1 MRAVLLLCLFV
12 FLLSMPLASLPEE
25 SFFDIDEPLYYG
37 FDALEARLEAVRQ
50 DRPILALH
58 LSGGS
63 ARAFCHIGV
72 LKRLEERGIYPDLIV
87 ANSMG
92 SIIGLLYAA
101 GVPLEVMEDI
111 FRHLE
116 YSELFT
122 LKIPV
127 RGGFLDVRGLL
138 SLAQALVGNVDI
150 AELQTPVI
158 VVCENLRSMRQVIL
172 CRGDLLTV
180 LQAAIALP
188 VWFDPVTLDELV
200 LLDGGISN
208 LVPLEPF
215 VELADAT
222 VSSTAFYNRE
232 LSSLDPLTVLNMG
245 INIGKS
251 RNAVKEIKEHDPFL
265 IRNDVESFTYMD
277 WSQLEKIIRSGYDS
291 CDRRIEELEE
301 YLHNR
306 GIDVS
311 EESPNTLQLREQY
324 AEMYAE
330 RWSVIKRRMEAGQ
343 PLPLPRAC
351 GALQIHP
358 ILFRR
363 HRGDNR
369 LLQENYLALSYLFE
383 SGYSGA
389 RLGAFSDLSGSW
401 GVLLDLDTALWGRFF
416 IGLNSMIVSTL
427 DGWDFSDSFTYHHL
441 RCSLPL
447 LLGERIV
454 AGPFLSTEFS
464 LAIPGIEEELFLSA
478 GIDFRLA
485 SQGSR
490 DFIQEQLAYFFQLP
504 GIHGISN
511 ELMFRKRLLGPV
523 HVFSRAL
530 LKRSWHPAAG
540 PGISLSY
547 NDFFRG
553 LERSE
558 ILDSFAVFNNELVL
572 SPDSLSFALWETLLL
587 KGFELSAFCDL
598 FLPEAATL
606 SRKIQPSFGAS
617 LTGQVAPMGLIP
629 LNAVLSAGYD
639 LEVQRPFLIFN
650 LGSVY

>member
-1 MRAVLLLCLFV
+1 MRSTSVLCLFV
-12 FLLSMPLASLPEE
+12 FLLSMPLSSLPQE

-37 FDALEARLEAVRQ
+37 FDALETRLEAVRQ

-72 LKRLEERGIYPDLIV
+72 LKRLEESGIYPDIIV

-92 SIIGLLYAA
+92 SIIALLYAA
-101 GVPLEVMEDI
+101 GVPLELMEDI

-127 RGGFLDVRGLL
+127 GGGFLDVQGLL
-138 SLAQALVGNVDI
+138 SLAQGLVGNVDI

-158 VVCENLRSMRQVIL
+158 VVCEDLRSMKQVIL
-172 CRGDLLTV
+172 CRGNLLTV

-188 VWFDPVTLDELV
+188 VWFDPVKLDELV

-215 VELADAT
+215 MELADAT

-245 INIGKS
+245 INIAKS
-251 RNAVKEIKEHDPFL
+251 RNAVEQIKEHDPFL
-265 IRNDVESFTYMD
+265 IRNDVESYTYMG
-277 WSQLEKIIRSGYDS
+277 WSRLEEIIRSGYDS

-301 YLHNR
+301 YLHDR

-311 EESPNTLQLREQY
+311 QGSPNTLQLREQY

-330 RWSVIKRRMEAGQ
+330 RWSGIKRRMEAGQ
-343 PLPLPRAC
+343 LLPLPRVFS
-351 GALQIHP
+351 ALQIHP

-369 LLQENYLALSYLFE
+369 LLQDNYLALSCSFE
-383 SGYSGA
+383 SGYSGV
-389 RLGAFSDLSGSW
+389 RFGAFSDLSGSW
-401 GVLLDLDTALWGRFF
+401 GALLDLDTALWGRFL
-416 IGLNSMIVSTL
+416 IGLDNMVVSTL

-441 RCSLPL
+441 HCSLPL
-447 LLGERIV
+447 LLGERAV
-454 AGPFLSTEFS
+454 AGPFLGAEF
-464 LAIPGIEEELFLSA
+464 LLTLPGMEEESFLWA

-490 DFIQEQLAYFFQLP
+490 DFIQERVAYFFQLP

-530 LKRSWHPAAG
+530 LKTSWYPDG
-540 PGISLSY
+540 EPGISLSY

-558 ILDSFAVFNNELVL
+558 LLDSFAVFNNELVL
-572 SPDSLSFALWETLLL
+572 SPDSLSFDLWETLLL

-598 FLPEAATL
+598 FLPEAVTL
-606 SRKIQPSFGAS
+606 SRKIQPSFGAT
-617 LTGQVAPMGLIP
+617 LIGQIAPMGLIP
-629 LNAVLSAGYD
+629 LTAVLSAGYD

>member
-1 MRAVLLLCLFV
+1 MRAVLSLCLFHL
-12 FLLSMPLASLPEE
+12 LLSLPLASLPEE

-50 DRPILALH
+50 DHPILALH

-63 ARAFCHIGV
+63 SRAFCHIGV

-111 FRHLE
+111 FRNLE

-122 LKIPV
+122 LKIPLG
-127 RGGFLDVRGLL
+127 GGFMDLRGLL
-138 SLAQALVGNVDI
+138 SLTKALAGNVDI
-150 AELQTPVI
+150 AELPIPVI
-158 VVCENLRSMRQVIL
+158 VVCEDLRSMKQVIL

-188 VWFDPVTLDELV
+188 VWFDPVKLDKLV

-222 VSSTAFYNRE
+222 VSSTAFYSRE
-232 LSSLDPLTVLNMG
+232 LSSLDALTVLNMG

-251 RNAVKEIKEHDPFL
+251 RNAVEEIKEHDPFL
-265 IRNDVESFTYMD
+265 IRNDVESYTYMG
-277 WSQLEKIIRSGYDS
+277 WSQLEIIIRSGYDS

-301 YLHNR
+301 YLHHR
-306 GIDVS
+306 GIDVP
-311 EESPNTLQLREQY
+311 EEPPQGSPKGAQY

-330 RWSVIKRRMEAGQ
+330 RWAEIKRRMEAGH
-343 PLPLPRAC
+343 LLALPRGF
-351 GALQIHP
+351 GALQIQP
-358 ILFRR
+358 ILLRR
-363 HRGDNR
+363 HRESNR
-369 LLQENYLALSYLFE
+369 LLQANYLAVSYLFE
-383 SGYSGA
+383 TGYSGV
-389 RLGAFSDLSGSW
+389 RLGAFSDLSGTW
-401 GVLLDLDTALWGRFF
+401 GALLHLDTALWGRFF
-416 IGLNSMIVSTL
+416 IGLNNMIVSSL
-427 DGWDFSDSFTYHHL
+427 DGMKFSDSFTYNHL

-447 LLGERIV
+447 LLSERVV
-454 AGPFLSTEFS
+454 AGPFLGTEF
-464 LAIPGIEEELFLSA
+464 LLTLPGIEEELFLSG

-485 SQGSR
+485 SRRSR
-490 DFIQEQLAYFFQLP
+490 DFIQEKLAYFFQLP

-540 PGISLSY
+540 PGLSLGY

-572 SPDSLSFALWETLLL
+572 SPNSLSFALWETLLL

-606 SRKIQPSFGAS
+606 SQKIEPSFGAS

-629 LNAVLSAGYD
+629 LTAVLSAGYD
-639 LEVQRPFLIFN
+639 LGVQKPFLIFN

>member
-1 MRAVLLLCLFV
+1 MRAVLSLCLFLL
-12 FLLSMPLASLPEE
+12 LLSLPLASLPQE

-63 ARAFCHIGV
+63 ARAFSHIGV
-72 LKRLEERGIYPDLIV
+72 LKRLEEGGIYPDLIV

-101 GVPLEVMEDI
+101 GVPLAVMEDI

-122 LKIPV
+122 FKIPL
-127 RGGFLDVRGLL
+127 RGGFMDLRGLL

-150 AELQTPVI
+150 AELPIPVV
-158 VVCENLRSMRQVIL
+158 VVCEDLRSMRQVIL

-200 LLDGGISN
+200 LLDGGINN
-208 LVPLEPF
+208 LAPLEPF
-215 VELADAT
+215 MELADAT
-222 VSSTAFYNRE
+222 VVSTAFYNRE

-251 RNAVKEIKEHDPFL
+251 RNAVEEIKEHDPFL
-265 IRNDVESFTYMD
+265 IRNDVESYTYMG
-277 WSQLEKIIRSGYDS
+277 WSRLEKIIRSGYDS

-301 YLHNR
+301 YLHDR
-306 GIDVS
+306 GIDVP
-311 EESPNTLQLREQY
+311 EEPPNTLQLLEQNG
-324 AEMYAE
+324 ELYAE
-330 RWSVIKRRMEAGQ
+330 RWSGIKRRMEAGQ
-343 PLPLPRAC
+343 LQPLPRGF

-358 ILFRR
+358 ILLRR
-363 HRGDNR
+363 HRESNR
-369 LLQENYLALSYLFE
+369 LLQENYLAMSYLFE
-383 SGYSGA
+383 TGYSGV
-389 RLGAFSDLSGSW
+389 RLGAFSDFSGTW

-416 IGLNSMIVSTL
+416 IGLNNMIVSTL
-427 DGWDFSDSFTYHHL
+427 DGWEFNDSFTYHHL
-441 RCSLPL
+441 HFSLPL
-447 LLGERIV
+447 LLGQRVV
-454 AGPFLSTEFS
+454 AGPFLGTEFR
-464 LAIPGIEEELFLSA
+464 LAIPGIEEELFLSG
-478 GIDFRLA
+478 GINFRLA
-485 SQGSR
+485 SRRGR
-490 DFIQEQLAYFFQLP
+490 DFIQERVAYFFQLP

-530 LKRSWHPAAG
+530 LKTSWYPDGGPA
-540 PGISLSY
+540 ISLSY

-553 LERSE
+553 LERRE
-558 ILDSFAVFNNELVL
+558 ILDSFAVVNNELVL
-572 SPDSLSFALWETLLL
+572 SPDSLTFALWETLLL

-598 FLPEAATL
+598 YLPEAATL
-606 SRKIQPSFGAS
+606 SQKIEPSFGAS
-617 LTGQVAPMGLIP
+617 LRGQVAPMGLIP
-629 LNAVLSAGYD
+629 LTAVLSAGYD
-639 LEVQRPFLIFN
+639 LGVQRPFLIFN

>member
-37 FDALEARLEAVRQ
+37 FDALEARLEVVRQ

-72 LKRLEERGIYPDLIV
+72 LKRLEERGIYPDVIV

-101 GVPLEVMEDI
+101 GVPLEVMEDV

-122 LKIPV
+122 LKIPLG
-127 RGGFLDVRGLL
+127 GGFLDVRGLL

-343 PLPLPRAC
+343 FLPLPRAF

-639 LEVQRPFLIFN
+639 LEEQRPFLIFN